1 MWKMNLR
8 KQVVNKLNEQI
19 VLEATIEDIIFQNQE
34 NGYTVCTIE
43 YEGEELSCVGEMSGI
58 YAGEEVKIT
67 GTWSTHPIYGKQIKV
82 EMIERSMPKTVQG
95 MEKYLASGVIKGLGA
110 KTAKKIVKHFGL
122 DTFRIIEEEPQ
133 VLAQVNGISQK
144 KAQEIGEVFHAQ
156 YELRRAM
163 LFLQEYGITPTYAIK
178 IYKQYK
184 DKTTEVVKNTP
195 YRLVD
200 DIYGIGFKKADEI
213 AVKVGIAKDD
223 PHRIKTGILYLLNS
237 FSNNGHTY
245 MPRPRLMEEAVKL
258 LMPESYQAYMPVN
271 LYGQMEAEPVSYE
284 HPLVENAL
292 IELAMN
298 KQIVIKNYDDVPCV
312 FLAFLYHSEQAVA
325 RKLIDLASLYQKEAS
340 IDVEKELAQTQKELK
355 IELVEEQKEAVR
367 NVLTNGVTVI
377 TGGPGTGK
385 TTTINAILH
394 MLEKAGEEVLLAAPT
409 GRAAK
414 RMSEATGM
422 EAQTIH
428 RLLEIGYMGEEGS
441 RQAFNRNEENPIEA
455 DVLIVDEM
463 SMVDINLMNALLKA
477 VVEGQRLVLIGD
489 ADQLPSVGAGNVL
502 KDIISSGRINVVRL
516 IQIFRQASKSA
527 IVMNAHRIN
536 KGEYPVTNEKGTDF
550 FFMKRSI
557 QEEVRDTIIELVTTR
572 LPKYQGFDSLK
583 DIQILAPMRKGLL
596 GVNELNKSLQDAL
609 NPHHQ
614 LKPEKEYRGMLFR
627 EGDKVMQ
634 IKNNYN
640 TPWKILGKTGMSIDE
655 GTGVFNGDCGLITAI
670 REEEEVVVVTFE
682 DQKVVEYEYNQLD
695 ELELAYAVTIHKSQ
709 GSEYPVVI
717 LPIHSGPPMLLS
729 RNLLYT
735 AVTRAKKMVVGVG
748 LVETMQRMID
758 NNREIERYSSLGR
771 HLKTML

>member
-1 MWKMNLR
+1 MD
-8 KQVVNKLNEQI
+8 KLHEQI

-34 NGYTVCTIE
+34 NGYTVCTID
-43 YEGEELSCVGEMSGI
+43 YEGEEISCVGEMSGI
-58 YAGEEVKIT
+58 YAGEEVKIV
-67 GTWSTHPIYGKQIKV
+67 GSWSVHPIYGKQIRV
-82 EMIERSMPKTVQG
+82 EMLERSMPKTVQG
-95 MEKYLASGVIKGLGA
+95 MEKYLASGVIKGIGA
-110 KTAKKIVKHFGL
+110 KTAKKIVKHFGI
-122 DTFRIIEEEPQ
+122 DTFKIIEEEPLL
-133 VLAQVNGISQK
+133 LAQVSGISKK
-144 KAQEIGEVFHAQ
+144 KAQEIGEVFHEQ

-184 DKTTEVVKNTP
+184 DRTTEVIKNTP

-200 DIYGIGFKKADEI
+200 DIYGIGFRKADEI
-213 AVKVGIAKDD
+213 AAKVGVARDD
-223 PHRIKTGILYLLNS
+223 PHRIKTGILYLLTS

-245 MPRPRLMEEAVKL
+245 MPRPRLMEEAIKL
-258 LMPESYQAYMPVN
+258 LMPEVYQSLIQAYPYELV
-271 LYGQMEAEPVSYE
+271 AEEVEGYE
-284 HPLVENAL
+284 HPLIENAL
-292 IELAMN
+292 IELALS
-298 KQIVIKNYDDVPCV
+298 KQIIIKNYDEVPCV
-312 FLAFLYHSEQAVA
+312 FLAYLYHSEQAVA
-325 RKLIDLASLYQKEAS
+325 RKLIDIASLYQKDAV
-340 IDVEKELAQTQKELK
+340 IDVEKELSQTQKELK

-394 MLEKAGEEVLLAAPT
+394 MLEKAGEDVLLAAPT

-414 RMSEATGM
+414 RMSEATGI

-441 RQAFNRNEENPIEA
+441 RQAFNRNEENPLEA
-455 DVLIVDEM
+455 DVIIVDEL
-463 SMVDINLMNALLKA
+463 SMVDIILMNALLKA

-489 ADQLPSVGAGNVL
+489 ADQLPSVGAGNVI
-502 KDIISSGRINVVRL
+502 KDIIFSERLPVVRL

-536 KGEYPVTNEKGTDF
+536 KGEYPVMNEKGTDF

-557 QEEVRDTIIELVTTR
+557 QEEVKDTIIELVTTR

-583 DIQILAPMRKGLL
+583 DIQVLAPMRKGAI
-596 GVNELNKSLQDAL
+596 GVNELNKALQDAI
-609 NPHHQ
+609 NPHHD

-670 REEEEVVVVTFE
+670 KEEEELVVVTFE
-682 DQKVVEYEYNQLD
+682 DAKVVEYEFNQLD

-748 LVETMQRMID
+748 LVETMQRMVD

-771 HLKTML
+771 HLKKML

>member
-1 MWKMNLR
+1 M
-8 KQVVNKLNEQI
+8 NEQI
-19 VLEATIEDIIFQNQE
+19 VIEATIEDIIFQNQE

-43 YEGEELSCVGEMSGI
+43 YEGEELSCVGEMAGI
-58 YAGEEVKIT
+58 YAGEEVRIV
-67 GTWSTHPIYGKQIKV
+67 GTWSTHPVYGKQIRV
-82 EMIERSMPKTVQG
+82 DMIERSMPKTVQG
-95 MEKYLASGVIKGLGA
+95 MEKYLASGVIKGIGA

-133 VLAQVNGISQK
+133 VLAQISGISQK
-144 KAQEIGEVFHAQ
+144 KALEIGEVFHAQ

-163 LFLQEYGITPTYAIK
+163 LFLQEYGITPTFAIK

-184 DKTTEVVKNTP
+184 DQTTEVVKNTP

-200 DIYGIGFKKADEI
+200 DIYGIGFRKADEI
-213 AVKVGIAKDD
+213 AAKVGIAKED
-223 PHRIKTGILYLLNS
+223 PHRIKTGIMYLLTN

-245 MPRPRLMEEAVKL
+245 MPRTMLMEEAVKL
-258 LMPESYQAYMPVN
+258 LMPEAYHRSTSPSFYDEIPQEETS
-271 LYGQMEAEPVSYE
+271 LE
-284 HPLVENAL
+284 HPLIENAL
-292 IELAMN
+292 IELTMN
-298 KQIVIKNYDDVPCV
+298 KQIIIKNYDGMACV
-312 FLAFLYHSEQAVA
+312 FLAYLYHSEQAVA
-325 RKLIDLASLYQKEAS
+325 RKLIDLATLYQKEAS
-340 IDVEKELAQTQKELK
+340 VDVEKELIQTQKELK

-367 NVLTNGVTVI
+367 HVLTHGVTVV

-394 MLEKAGEEVLLAAPT
+394 MLEKAGENVLLAAPT

-428 RLLEIGYMGEEGS
+428 RLLEIGYMREDAN
-441 RQAFNRNEENPIEA
+441 RQMFNRNEDNPIDA

-463 SMVDINLMNALLKA
+463 SMVDINLMHALLKA

-502 KDIISSGRINVVRL
+502 KDIIRSERIPVVRL
-516 IQIFRQASKSA
+516 MQIFRQASQSA

-536 KGEYPVTNEKGTDF
+536 KGEYPVMNEKGTDY
-550 FFMKRSI
+550 FFMRRGY
-557 QEEVRDTIIELVTTR
+557 QEEVKETIIELVTKR
-572 LPKYQGFDSLK
+572 LPKYQGFDPLK
-583 DIQILAPMRKGLL
+583 DIQILAPMRKGTV
-596 GVNELNKSLQDAL
+596 GVNELNKALQNAV
-609 NPHHQ
+609 NPHHD
-614 LKPEKEYRGMLFR
+614 LKPEKEYRGVLFR

-640 TPWKILGKTGMSIDE
+640 TPWKILGKTGLSIDE
-655 GTGVFNGDCGLITAI
+655 GTGVFNGDCGIITAI
-670 REEEEVVVVTFE
+670 REEEEIVVVTFE
-682 DQKVVEYEYNQLD
+682 DMKVVEYEFNQLD

-717 LPIHSGPPMLLS
+717 MPLHSGPPMLLS

-748 LVETMQRMID
+748 LLETVERMVD
-758 NNREIERYSSLGR
+758 NNREIERYSSLER
-771 HLKTML
+771 HLKLML

>member
-1 MWKMNLR
+1 M
-8 KQVVNKLNEQI
+8 
-19 VLEATIEDIIFQNQE
+19 
-34 NGYTVCTIE
+34 
-43 YEGEELSCVGEMSGI
+43 
-58 YAGEEVKIT
+58 
-67 GTWSTHPIYGKQIKV
+67 
-82 EMIERSMPKTVQG
+82 
-95 MEKYLASGVIKGLGA
+95 
-110 KTAKKIVKHFGL
+110 
-122 DTFRIIEEEPQ
+122 
-133 VLAQVNGISQK
+133 
-144 KAQEIGEVFHAQ
+144 
-156 YELRRAM
+156 
-163 LFLQEYGITPTYAIK
+163 
-178 IYKQYK
+178 
-184 DKTTEVVKNTP
+184 
-195 YRLVD
+195 
-200 DIYGIGFKKADEI
+200 
-213 AVKVGIAKDD
+213 
-223 PHRIKTGILYLLNS
+223 
-237 FSNNGHTY
+237 
-245 MPRPRLMEEAVKL
+245 
-258 LMPESYQAYMPVN
+258 
-271 LYGQMEAEPVSYE
+271 
-284 HPLVENAL
+284 
-292 IELAMN
+292 
-298 KQIVIKNYDDVPCV
+298 
-312 FLAFLYHSEQAVA
+312 
-325 RKLIDLASLYQKEAS
+325 
-340 IDVEKELAQTQKELK
+340 AQTQKELK

-367 NVLTNGVTVI
+367 HVLTNGVTVI

-394 MLEKAGEEVLLAAPT
+394 MLEKAGEDVLLAAPT

-428 RLLEIGYMGEEGS
+428 RLLEIGYMREDTN
-441 RQAFNRNEENPIEA
+441 RQMFNRNEENPLEA
-455 DVLIVDEM
+455 DVIIVDEM
-463 SMVDINLMNALLKA
+463 SMVDITLMNALLKA

-502 KDIISSGRINVVRL
+502 KDIIRSGRISVVRL

-536 KGEYPVTNEKGTDF
+536 KGEYPVCNEKGTDF
-550 FFMKRSI
+550 FFMKRSV
-557 QEEVRDTIIELVTTR
+557 QEEVQNTIIELVTTR
-572 LPKYQGFDSLK
+572 LPKYQGFNSIK

-596 GVNELNKSLQDAL
+596 GVTELNKALQNAL
-609 NPHHQ
+609 NPHHN
-614 LKPEKEYRGMLFR
+614 LKPEKEYRGTLFR

-655 GTGVFNGDCGLITAI
+655 GTGVFNGDCGIITAI
-670 REEEEVVVVTFE
+670 KEDEEILVVTFE
-682 DQKVVEYEYNQLD
+682 DSKVVDYEFNQLD

-771 HLKTML
+771 HLRQML

>member
-1 MWKMNLR
+1 M
-8 KQVVNKLNEQI
+8 VNKLNEQI

-34 NGYTVCTIE
+34 NGYTVCTID
-43 YEGEELSCVGEMSGI
+43 YEGEEISCVGEMSGI
-58 YAGEEVKIT
+58 YAGEEVKII
-67 GTWSTHPIYGKQIKV
+67 GTWSTHPIYGKQIRV
-82 EMIERSMPKTVQG
+82 EMLERSMPKTVQG
-95 MEKYLASGVIKGLGA
+95 MEKYLASGVIKGIGA

-122 DTFRIIEEEPQ
+122 DTFRIIEEEPL
-133 VLAQVNGISQK
+133 VLAQINGISKK
-144 KAQEIGEVFHAQ
+144 KAQEIGEVFHTQ

-163 LFLQEYGITPTYAIK
+163 LFLQEYGITPTFAIK

-200 DIYGIGFKKADEI
+200 DIYGIGFRKADEI
-213 AVKVGIAKDD
+213 AARVGIAKDD
-223 PHRIKTGILYLLNS
+223 PHRIKTGIMYLLTS

-258 LMPESYQAYMPVN
+258 LMPETYNMNTIPSF
-271 LYGQMEAEPVSYE
+271 YGEVIEEASSFE
-284 HPLVENAL
+284 HPLIENAL
-292 IELAMN
+292 IELAMS
-298 KQIVIKNYDDVPCV
+298 KQIIIKNYDDTACV
-312 FLAFLYHSEQAVA
+312 FLAYLYHSEQAVA
-325 RKLIDLASLYQKEAS
+325 RKLIDLAALYQKDAS
-340 IDVEKELAQTQKELK
+340 VDIEKELIHTQKELK

-367 NVLTNGVTVI
+367 HVLTHGVTVV

-428 RLLEIGYMGEEGS
+428 RLLEIGYMREDTT
-441 RQAFNRNEENPIEA
+441 RQMFNRNEENPIES

-502 KDIISSGRINVVRL
+502 KDIIRSGRIPVVRL
-516 IQIFRQASKSA
+516 MQIFRQASQSA

-536 KGEYPVTNEKGTDF
+536 KGEYPIMNEKGTDF
-550 FFMKRSI
+550 FFMKRSN
-557 QEEVRDTIIELVTTR
+557 QEEVKETIIELVTKR
-572 LPKYQGFDSLK
+572 LPQYQGFNSLK
-583 DIQILAPMRKGLL
+583 DIQILAPMRKGMV
-596 GVNELNKSLQDAL
+596 GVNELNKALQDAV
-609 NPHHQ
+609 NPHHN

-655 GTGVFNGDCGLITAI
+655 GTGVFNGDCGIITAI
-670 REEEEVVVVTFE
+670 KEEEELVVVTFE
-682 DQKVVEYEYNQLD
+682 DAKVVEYEFNQLD

-717 LPIHSGPPMLLS
+717 LPLHSGPPMLLS

-748 LVETMQRMID
+748 LGETVKRMVD
-758 NNREIERYSSLGR
+758 NNREIERYSSLER
-771 HLKTML
+771 HLKQML

>member
-1 MWKMNLR
+1 M
-8 KQVVNKLNEQI
+8 VNKLNEQI

-43 YEGEELSCVGEMSGI
+43 YEGEEISCVGEMSGI
-58 YAGEEVKIT
+58 YAGEEVKIV
-67 GTWSTHPIYGKQIKV
+67 GTWSTHPIYGRQIKV
-82 EMIERSMPKTVQG
+82 EMLERSLPKTVQG
-95 MEKYLASGVIKGLGA
+95 MEKYLASGVIKGIGA

-122 DTFRIIEEEPQ
+122 DTFRIIEEEPL
-133 VLAQVNGISQK
+133 VLAQVNGISEK

-163 LFLQEYGITPTYAIK
+163 LFLQDYGITPTYAIK

-184 DKTTEVVKNTP
+184 EHTTEVVKNTP
-195 YRLVD
+195 YRLVE
-200 DIYGIGFKKADEI
+200 DIYGIGFRKADEI
-213 AVKVGIAKDD
+213 AAQVGIARND
-223 PHRIKTGILYLLNS
+223 PERIKTGVLYILTS

-245 MPRPRLMEEAVKL
+245 MPRTRLVEEAVKL
-258 LMPESYQAYMPVN
+258 LLPESYQEM
-271 LYGQMEAEPVSYE
+271 LRSGETD
-284 HPLVENAL
+284 HPLIENAL
-292 IELAMN
+292 IELAMA
-298 KQIVIKNYDDVPCV
+298 KQIIIKNYDNVACV
-312 FLAFLYHSEQAVA
+312 FLAYLYHSEVAVA
-325 RKLIDLASLYQKEAS
+325 RKLMDLSSLYQKDS
-340 IDVEKELAQTQKELK
+340 TVDVEKELAQTQRELK
-355 IELVEEQKEAVR
+355 IDLVEEQKEAVR

-394 MLEKAGEEVLLAAPT
+394 MLEKAGEDVLLAAPT

-422 EAQTIH
+422 QAQTIH
-428 RLLEIGYMGEEGS
+428 RLLEIGYMREDAE
-441 RQAFNRNEENPIEA
+441 RQMFNRNEDNPIEA

-463 SMVDINLMNALLKA
+463 SMVDITLMHALLKA
-477 VVEGQRLVLIGD
+477 LVEGQRLVLIGD

-502 KDIISSGRINVVRL
+502 KDIISSGRIPVVRL
-516 IQIFRQASKSA
+516 MQIFRQATKSA

-536 KGEYPVTNEKGTDF
+536 KGEYPVVNEKGTDF

-596 GVNELNKSLQDAL
+596 GVNELNRALQQAL
-609 NPHHQ
+609 NPHHD
-614 LKPEKEYRGMLFR
+614 LKPEKEYRGVLFR

-640 TPWKILGKTGMSIDE
+640 TPWKILGKTGVAMDE
-655 GTGVFNGDCGLITAI
+655 GTGVFNGDCGIITAI
-670 REEEEVVVVTFE
+670 LEEMEIVKVTF
-682 DQKVVEYEYNQLD
+682 DDGKVVEYEFNQLD

-735 AVTRAKKMVVGVG
+735 AVTRAKKMVVGIG
-748 LVETMQRMID
+748 LTETMERMID
-758 NNREIERYSSLGR
+758 NNREIERYSSLGI
-771 HLKTML
+771 HLKQML

>member
-1 MWKMNLR
+1 M
-8 KQVVNKLNEQI
+8 NEQV

-43 YEGEELSCVGEMSGI
+43 YEGEEISCVGEMSGI
-58 YAGEEVKIT
+58 YAGEEVKIV
-67 GTWSTHPIYGKQIKV
+67 GSWSTHPIYGKQIRV
-82 EMIERSMPKTVQG
+82 ELMERSMPKTVQG
-95 MEKYLASGVIKGLGA
+95 MEKYLASGVIKGIGA

-122 DTFRIIEEEPQ
+122 DTFRIIEEEPL
-133 VLAQVNGISQK
+133 VLAQVNGISEK
-144 KAQEIGEVFHAQ
+144 KAKEIGEVFHAQ

-163 LFLQEYGITPTYAIK
+163 LFLQEYGITATYAIK

-184 DKTTEVVKNTP
+184 EHTADVVKNTP
-195 YRLVD
+195 YRLVE

-213 AVKVGIAKDD
+213 AVQVGIERND
-223 PHRIKTGILYLLNS
+223 PNRIKAGVLYLLNS
-237 FSNNGHTY
+237 YSNNGHTY
-245 MPRPRLMEEAVKL
+245 MPKHRLVEEATKL
-258 LMPESYQAYMPVN
+258 LLPEMYMQLMQTGELDN
-271 LYGQMEAEPVSYE
+271 
-284 HPLVENAL
+284 PLIENAL
-292 IELAMN
+292 IELTMN
-298 KQIVIKNYDDVPCV
+298 KQIIIKNYEGVACI
-312 FLAFLYHSEQAVA
+312 FLAVLYHSELAIA
-325 RKLIDLASLYQKEAS
+325 RKLIDLSSLYQKDS
-340 IDVEKELAQTQKELK
+340 SVDVEKELAQTQKELN

-367 NVLTNGVTVI
+367 HVLTNGVTVV

-394 MLEKAGEEVLLAAPT
+394 MLEKAGEDVLLAAPT

-422 EAQTIH
+422 PAQTIH
-428 RLLEIGYMGEEGS
+428 RLLEIGYMREDAE
-441 RQAFNRNEENPIEA
+441 RQMFNRNEDNPIEA

-463 SMVDINLMNALLKA
+463 SMVDVNLMNALLKA

-502 KDIISSGRINVVRL
+502 KDIINSGRIPVVRL
-516 IQIFRQASKSA
+516 VQIFRQASKSA

-536 KGEYPVTNEKGTDF
+536 KGEYPVVNEKGTDF

-557 QEEVRDTIIELVTTR
+557 QEEVKDTIIELVTTR

-583 DIQILAPMRKGLL
+583 DIQILAPMRKGVL
-596 GVNELNKSLQDAL
+596 GVNELNKALQNAL
-609 NPHHQ
+609 NPHHD
-614 LKPEKEYRGMLFR
+614 LKPEKEYRGVLFR

-640 TPWKILGKTGMSIDE
+640 TPWKVLGKTGLPLDE
-655 GTGVFNGDCGLITAI
+655 GTGVFNGDCGLITSI
-670 REEEEVVVVTFE
+670 NDELEIVKVTF
-682 DQKVVEYEYNQLD
+682 DDGKIVEYEFNQLD

-735 AVTRAKKMVVGVG
+735 AVTRAKKMVVGIG
-748 LVETMQRMID
+748 LVETMERMID
-758 NNREIERYSSLGR
+758 NNREIERYSSLAI
-771 HLKTML
+771 HLKQML

>member
-1 MWKMNLR
+1 M
-8 KQVVNKLNEQI
+8 NEQI
-19 VLEATIEDIIFQNQE
+19 VLEATIEDIIFQNKE
-34 NGYTVCTIE
+34 NGYTVCTVD
-43 YEGEELSCVGEMSGI
+43 YEGEEISCVGEMAGI
-58 YAGEEVKIT
+58 YAGEEVKII
-67 GTWSTHPIYGKQIKV
+67 GTWSTHPIYGRQIKV
-82 EMIERSMPKTVQG
+82 DMLERSMPKTVQG
-95 MEKYLASGVIKGLGA
+95 MEKYLASGVIKGIGA
-110 KTAKKIVKHFGL
+110 RTAKKIVKHFGL
-122 DTFRIIEEEPQ
+122 DTFRIIEEEPL
-133 VLAQVNGISQK
+133 VLAQVNGISEK

-163 LFLQEYGITPTYAIK
+163 LFLQDYGITPTYAIK
-178 IYKQYK
+178 IYQHYK
-184 DKTTEVVKNTP
+184 ERTTEVVKNTP
-195 YRLVD
+195 YRLVE
-200 DIYGIGFKKADEI
+200 DIYGIGFRKADEI
-213 AVKVGIAKDD
+213 AAQVGIAKED
-223 PHRIKTGILYLLNS
+223 PNRIKTGVLYLLTN

-245 MPRPRLMEEAVKL
+245 MPRTMLLEEAIRL
-258 LMPESYQAYMPVN
+258 LLPE
-271 LYGQMEAEPVSYE
+271 LYPECMRMQDFE
-284 HPLVENAL
+284 HPLVANAL

-298 KQIVIKNYDDVPCV
+298 KQIIVKNYEETTCV
-312 FLAFLYHSEQAVA
+312 FLAYLYHSEQAVA
-325 RKLIDLASLYQKEAS
+325 RKLIDLASLYQQDAALN
-340 IDVEKELAQTQKELK
+340 VEKELEQTQKELK
-355 IELVEEQKEAVR
+355 IELVEEQKDAVR

-414 RMSEATGM
+414 RMSEATGI

-428 RLLEIGYMGEEGS
+428 RLLEIGYMREDTN
-441 RQAFNRNEENPIEA
+441 RQMFNRNEDNPLEA
-455 DVLIVDEM
+455 DVIIVDEM
-463 SMVDINLMNALLKA
+463 SMVDITLMNALLKA

-502 KDIISSGRINVVRL
+502 KDIIHSNRITVVRL
-516 IQIFRQASKSA
+516 VQIFRQASKSA
-527 IVMNAHRIN
+527 IIMNAHRIN
-536 KGEYPVTNEKGTDF
+536 KGEYPVSNEKGTDF

-557 QEEVRDTIIELVTTR
+557 QEEVQNTIIELVTTR
-572 LPKYQGFDSLK
+572 LPKYQGFNSIK

-596 GVNELNKSLQDAL
+596 GVTELNRVLQAAL
-609 NPHHQ
+609 NPHHD
-614 LKPEKEYRGMLFR
+614 LKPEKEYRGTLFR

-655 GTGVFNGDCGLITAI
+655 GTGVFNGDCGIITAI
-670 REEEEVVVVTFE
+670 KEEEEILVVTFE
-682 DQKVVEYEYNQLD
+682 DSKVVEYEFNQLD

-748 LVETMQRMID
+748 LVETMHRMID

-771 HLKTML
+771 HLKHML

>member
-1 MWKMNLR
+1 M
-8 KQVVNKLNEQI
+8 VNKLNEQI
-19 VLEATIEDIIFQNQE
+19 VLEATIESIIFQNQE
-34 NGYTVCTIE
+34 NGYTVCTVD
-43 YEGEELSCVGEMSGI
+43 YEGEEISCVGEMSGI
-58 YAGEEVKIT
+58 YAGEEVKIV
-67 GTWSTHPIYGKQIKV
+67 GTWSTHPIYGKQIRV

-95 MEKYLASGVIKGLGA
+95 MEKYLASGVIKGIGA

-122 DTFRIIEEEPQ
+122 DTFRIIEEEPL

-163 LFLQEYGITPTYAIK
+163 LFLQEYGITPTFAIK

-184 DKTTEVVKNTP
+184 DQTTEVVKNTP

-200 DIYGIGFKKADEI
+200 DIYGIGFRKADEI
-213 AVKVGIAKDD
+213 AAKVGIARDD
-223 PHRIKTGILYLLNS
+223 PHRIKTGIMYLLTS

-258 LMPESYQAYMPVN
+258 LMPETYNMSTIPN
-271 LYGQMEAEPVSYE
+271 FYGEVIEEPSFE
-284 HPLVENAL
+284 HPLIENAL
-292 IELAMN
+292 IELAMS
-298 KQIVIKNYDDVPCV
+298 KQIIIKNYEETPCV
-312 FLAFLYHSEQAVA
+312 FLAYLYHSEQAVA
-325 RKLIDLASLYQKEAS
+325 RKLIDLATLYQKDAS
-340 IDVEKELAQTQKELK
+340 VDVEKELVHTQKELK

-367 NVLTNGVTVI
+367 HVLTHGVTVI

-428 RLLEIGYMGEEGS
+428 RLLEIGYMREDNT
-441 RQAFNRNEENPIEA
+441 RQMFNRNEENPIEA

-502 KDIISSGRINVVRL
+502 KDIIRSDRIPVVRL
-516 IQIFRQASKSA
+516 IQIFRQASQSA

-536 KGEYPVTNEKGTDF
+536 KGEYPVMNEKGTDF
-550 FFMKRSI
+550 FFMKRSH
-557 QEEVRDTIIELVTTR
+557 QEEVKDTIIELVTTR

-583 DIQILAPMRKGLL
+583 DIQILAPMRKGVV
-596 GVNELNKSLQDAL
+596 GVNELNKALQNAV
-609 NPHHQ
+609 NPHHD
-614 LKPEKEYRGMLFR
+614 LKPEKEYRGVLFR

-655 GTGVFNGDCGLITAI
+655 GTGVFNGDCGIITAI
-670 REEEEVVVVTFE
+670 KEEEELVVVTFE
-682 DQKVVEYEYNQLD
+682 DAKVVEYEFNQLD

-717 LPIHSGPPMLLS
+717 LPLHSGPPMLLS

-748 LVETMQRMID
+748 LGETVERMVD
-758 NNREIERYSSLGR
+758 NNREIERYSSLER
-771 HLKTML
+771 HLRQML

>member
-1 MWKMNLR
+1 M
-8 KQVVNKLNEQI
+8 VNKLNEQI
-19 VLEATIEDIIFQNQE
+19 VVEATIEDIIFQNQE
-34 NGYTVCTIE
+34 NGYTVCTID
-43 YEGEELSCVGEMSGI
+43 YEGEEISCVGEMSGI
-58 YAGEEVKIT
+58 YAGEEVKII

-82 EMIERSMPKTVQG
+82 EMLERSMPKTVQG
-95 MEKYLASGVIKGLGA
+95 MEKYLASGVIKGIGA

-122 DTFRIIEEEPQ
+122 DTFRIIEEEPL
-133 VLAQVNGISQK
+133 VLAQINGISEK

-163 LFLQEYGITPTYAIK
+163 LFLQEYGITPTFAIK

-200 DIYGIGFKKADEI
+200 DIYGIGFRKADEI
-213 AVKVGIAKDD
+213 AAKVGIARDD
-223 PHRIKTGILYLLNS
+223 PHRMKTGILYLLTS

-245 MPRPRLMEEAVKL
+245 MPRPKLMEEAVKL
-258 LMPESYQAYMPVN
+258 LMPETYNMNTNIS
-271 LYGQMEAEPVSYE
+271 LYGEKFGEMPDYE
-284 HPLVENAL
+284 HPLIENAL
-292 IELAMN
+292 IELAMS
-298 KQIVIKNYDDVPCV
+298 KQIIIKNYEEVTCV

-325 RKLIDLASLYQKEAS
+325 RKLIDLATLYQKDTTV
-340 IDVEKELAQTQKELK
+340 DVEKELIKTQKELK

-367 NVLTNGVTVI
+367 NVLSNGVTVV

-394 MLEKAGEEVLLAAPT
+394 MLEKAGEDVLLAAPT

-428 RLLEIGYMGEEGS
+428 RLLEIGYMKEDS
-441 RQAFNRNEENPIEA
+441 NRQMFNRNEENPIEA

-502 KDIISSGRINVVRL
+502 KDVIRSGRIPVVRL
-516 IQIFRQASKSA
+516 IQIFRQASQSA

-536 KGEYPVTNEKGTDF
+536 KGEYPIMNEKGTDF
-550 FFMKRSI
+550 FFMKRGN
-557 QEEVRDTIIELVTTR
+557 QEEVKDTIIELVTTR

-583 DIQILAPMRKGLL
+583 DIQILVPMRKGAI
-596 GVNELNKSLQDAL
+596 GVNELNKALQNAV
-609 NPHHQ
+609 NPHHD

-655 GTGVFNGDCGLITAI
+655 GTGVFNGDCGIITAI
-670 REEEEVVVVTFE
+670 KEDEELVVVTFE
-682 DQKVVEYEYNQLD
+682 DAKVVEYEFNQLD

-717 LPIHSGPPMLLS
+717 LPLHSGPPMLLS

-748 LVETMQRMID
+748 LLDTVERMVD
-758 NNREIERYSSLGR
+758 NNREIERYSSLER
-771 HLKTML
+771 HLRQML